1 MRAPAVTAVTT
12 ALAAATLRAPR
23 PAAAGS
29 SRVRSVIS
37 QILLSLVALLFL
49 VPIIWMV
56 LSALKPSAEVFTVPP
71 KLFGSEI
78 LFSNFAE
85 AWNYL
90 PFGRFILNTLFVA
103 GGRHLDHPGGVGDWP
118 GTRSPGSNFRF
129 QGGLFVLYLSTLIVP
144 QEVIV
149 IPMFLV
155 MQQLGWVNSYQAL
168 ILPWAFTAFGT
179 FLLRQF
185 FITIPKEL
193 EEAAKIDGC
202 GHIRI
207 LRSIIIPI
215 AAPAIAVLAVF
226 TFISYWNSFLW
237 PLIIV
242 NDTNK
247 MTVPLGLQLF
257 LGQQGQRWELLMA
270 AATISMVPDRHPGP
284 RPAEVP
290 GPGHRALRARRTVSR
305 WPPAPL
311 DPRSPRAA
319 PYAADGRGPAY
330 PHECDRRC
338 DHQDPTDDLD
348 RRACARRSAA
358 ARGKPRRQPRA
369 VPDLPARSRPG
380 PHRARRDRHPPGRRQ
395 LHHQPRPRVAARGP
409 RAGGRSPA
417 RGGHARP
424 RRGTTDPRARGHRYG
439 RQQDHRRGGPA
450 TALPHPVKAR

>member
-1 MRAPAVTAVTT
+1 MTSDTPTVASVTPSLSAP
-12 ALAAATLRAPR
+12 TL
-23 PAAAGS
+23 PAAGGRAGS
-29 SRVRSVIS
+29 SRVGPVIS

-90 PFGRFILNTLFVA
+90 PFGRFILNTLLVA
-103 GGRHLDHPGGVGDWP
+103 GVGTLITLVASTTA
-118 GTRSPGSNFRF
+118 GYAFARLNFRF
-129 QGGLFVLYLSTLIVP
+129 QGGLFILYLSTLIVP

-155 MQQLGWVNSYQAL
+155 MQRLHWVNTYQAL

-193 EEAAKIDGC
+193 EESAKIDGC
-202 GHIRI
+202 GHVRI

-242 NDTNK
+242 NDTSK
-247 MTVPLGLQLF
+247 MTVPLGLELF

-270 AATISMVPDRHPGP
+270 AATISMVPT
-284 RPAEVP
+284 VILVL
-290 GPGHRALRARRTVSR
+290 ALQKYLVKGIALSG
-305 WPPAPL
+305 L
-311 DPRSPRAA
+311 
-319 PYAADGRGPAY
+319 
-330 PHECDRRC
+330 
-338 DHQDPTDDLD
+338 
-348 RRACARRSAA
+348 
-358 ARGKPRRQPRA
+358 
-369 VPDLPARSRPG
+369 
-380 PHRARRDRHPPGRRQ
+380 
-395 LHHQPRPRVAARGP
+395 
-409 RAGGRSPA
+409 GGR
-417 RGGHARP
+417 
-424 RRGTTDPRARGHRYG
+424 
-439 RQQDHRRGGPA
+439 
-450 TALPHPVKAR
+450 

>member
-1 MRAPAVTAVTT
+1 MTSDTPAVTAVTPMP
-12 ALAAATLRAPR
+12 AAPTFAAPR
-23 PAAAGS
+23 RRAGS
-29 SRVRSVIS
+29 SRPSSIIS

-71 KLFGSEI
+71 KLFGSEV

-103 GGRHLDHPGGVGDWP
+103 GVGTLITLVASTTA
-118 GTRSPGSNFRF
+118 GYAFARLNFKF
-129 QGGLFVLYLSTLIVP
+129 QGGLFILYLSTLIVP

-193 EEAAKIDGC
+193 EESAKIDGC
-202 GHIRI
+202 GHVRI

-215 AAPAIAVLAVF
+215 AAPAIAVLVVF

-242 NDTNK
+242 NDTSK
-247 MTVPLGLQLF
+247 MTVPLGLELF

-270 AATISMVPDRHPGP
+270 AATISMVPT
-284 RPAEVP
+284 VILVI
-290 GPGHRALRARRTVSR
+290 ALQKYLVKGIALSG
-305 WPPAPL
+305 L
-311 DPRSPRAA
+311 
-319 PYAADGRGPAY
+319 
-330 PHECDRRC
+330 
-338 DHQDPTDDLD
+338 
-348 RRACARRSAA
+348 
-358 ARGKPRRQPRA
+358 
-369 VPDLPARSRPG
+369 
-380 PHRARRDRHPPGRRQ
+380 
-395 LHHQPRPRVAARGP
+395 
-409 RAGGRSPA
+409 GGR
-417 RGGHARP
+417 
-424 RRGTTDPRARGHRYG
+424 
-439 RQQDHRRGGPA
+439 
-450 TALPHPVKAR
+450 

>member
-1 MRAPAVTAVTT
+1 MTSETPSVTAVTP
-12 ALAAATLRAPR
+12 ARSATLPARPRAD
-23 PAAAGS
+23 GS
-29 SRVRSVIS
+29 SRVSPVIS
-37 QILLSLVALLFL
+37 QILLSVVALLFL

-78 LFSNFAE
+78 RFGNFAE

-103 GGRHLDHPGGVGDWP
+103 GL
-118 GTRSPGSNFRF
+118 GTLITLVASATSGYAFARLNFRF

-155 MQQLGWVNSYQAL
+155 MQQLGWVNSYKAL

-193 EEAAKIDGC
+193 EESAKIDGC
-202 GHIRI
+202 GHVRI

-242 NDTNK
+242 NDTSK

-270 AATISMVPDRHPGP
+270 AATISMVPT
-284 RPAEVP
+284 VILVL
-290 GPGHRALRARRTVSR
+290 ALQKYLVKGIALSG
-305 WPPAPL
+305 L
-311 DPRSPRAA
+311 
-319 PYAADGRGPAY
+319 
-330 PHECDRRC
+330 
-338 DHQDPTDDLD
+338 
-348 RRACARRSAA
+348 
-358 ARGKPRRQPRA
+358 
-369 VPDLPARSRPG
+369 
-380 PHRARRDRHPPGRRQ
+380 
-395 LHHQPRPRVAARGP
+395 
-409 RAGGRSPA
+409 GGR
-417 RGGHARP
+417 
-424 RRGTTDPRARGHRYG
+424 
-439 RQQDHRRGGPA
+439 
-450 TALPHPVKAR
+450 

>member
-1 MRAPAVTAVTT
+1 MTSETPSVRAVTPARSAQTPP
-12 ALAAATLRAPR
+12 AGPSRAAK
-23 PAAAGS
+23 S
-29 SRVRSVIS
+29 SRAAPLIS

-71 KLFGSEI
+71 KLFGSEV

-103 GGRHLDHPGGVGDWP
+103 GVGTLITLVASTTA
-118 GTRSPGSNFRF
+118 GYAFARLNFKF
-129 QGGLFVLYLSTLIVP
+129 QGGLFILYLSTLIVP

-155 MQQLGWVNSYQAL
+155 MQRLHWVNTYQAL

-185 FITIPKEL
+185 FITIPREL
-193 EEAAKIDGC
+193 EESAKIDGC
-202 GHIRI
+202 GHVRI

-242 NDTNK
+242 NDTSK
-247 MTVPLGLQLF
+247 MTVPLGLDLF

-270 AATISMVPDRHPGP
+270 AATISMVPT
-284 RPAEVP
+284 VILVL
-290 GPGHRALRARRTVSR
+290 ALQKYLVKGIALSG
-305 WPPAPL
+305 L
-311 DPRSPRAA
+311 
-319 PYAADGRGPAY
+319 
-330 PHECDRRC
+330 
-338 DHQDPTDDLD
+338 
-348 RRACARRSAA
+348 
-358 ARGKPRRQPRA
+358 
-369 VPDLPARSRPG
+369 
-380 PHRARRDRHPPGRRQ
+380 
-395 LHHQPRPRVAARGP
+395 
-409 RAGGRSPA
+409 GGR
-417 RGGHARP
+417 
-424 RRGTTDPRARGHRYG
+424 
-439 RQQDHRRGGPA
+439 
-450 TALPHPVKAR
+450 